1 MNADFLDLLRAFAAA
16 DVRFLVVG
24 AYAVGVHGR
33 PRATKD
39 LDVWIEPSADN
50 APRVIRALVEFGA
63 PLMGLTAADFARPG
77 VGLQIGVAP
86 ARIDIVTQVSGLS
99 FAQALATHV
108 EVDFAPDVRC
118 PVIGYEA
125 LLTNKRA
132 AGRPQDLAD
141 IAALERL
148 RAALAR
154 RGQRKRAGGAGKGHR
169 APPRTGERRGPGRS
183 RRRPLR

>member
-1 MNADFLDLLRAFAAA
+1 MNADFLDLLRAFVAA

-39 LDVWIEPSADN
+39 LDVWVEPSEDN
-50 APRVIRALVEFGA
+50 APRVIRALGDFGA

-86 ARIDIVTQVSGLS
+86 TRIDIVTQVSGLS
-99 FAQALATHV
+99 FAEALGTHV
-108 EVDFAPDVRC
+108 EVDFADDFRC
-118 PVIGYEA
+118 PVIGLEA
-125 LLTNKRA
+125 LLANKRA

-141 IAALERL
+141 VAALERL

-154 RGQRKRAGGAGKGHR
+154 RDEREHAGAAAHGAGARR
-169 APPRTGERRGPGRS
+169 A
-183 RRRPLR
+183 RRRDGAGADARAAS